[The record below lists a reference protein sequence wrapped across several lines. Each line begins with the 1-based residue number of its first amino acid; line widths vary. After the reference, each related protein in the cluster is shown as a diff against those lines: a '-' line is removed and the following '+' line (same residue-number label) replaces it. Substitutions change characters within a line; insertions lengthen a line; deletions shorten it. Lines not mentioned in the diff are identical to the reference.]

1 MVIWYSLGVKGQ
13 LKTGTQIGLFVWRNF
28 GDISLIGLIKMC
40 TAFWTNS
47 YTPILGLRQKQ
58 PIQCSETRLQVP
70 SRYWPG
76 TVKHQCG
83 YPSKLYLKT
92 LTSAI
97 HQTTGFWG
105 YGNITG
111 IIGNHPWFG
120 KLGIATPMLK
130 ADVALSENAKMLYR
144 NISCLTIIFRRNQCC
159 VVVCDTLAFTYP
171 SPAPDVVTLSFM
183 VASKPT
189 TKSPGFRL
197 SQFWMKNKPTT
208 RSNG

>member
-58 PIQCSETRLQVP
+58 PIQCFETRLQVP

-144 NISCLTIIFRRNQCC
+144 NISCLTMFDHHFSQKSMLRRC
-159 VVVCDTLAFTYP
+159 VWHFSLHLSVPSSWCGHAVVH
-171 SPAPDVVTLSFM
+171 
-183 VASKPT
+183 
-189 TKSPGFRL
+189 G
-197 SQFWMKNKPTT
+197 
-208 RSNG
+208 GI